1 MACTKRVYVVCWKT
15 TSLSAMHWRQQGT
28 VAVHGGPTGGITAS
42 NLAGE
47 TQMIP
52 PLSPAVTRAQAHLP
66 AAPDTLGAAGSH
78 VEAEGQLTESVTMQG
93 ASSYSG

>member
-1 MACTKRVYVVCWKT
+1 M
-15 TSLSAMHWRQQGT
+15 
-28 VAVHGGPTGGITAS
+28 HGGPTGGTTAS

-52 PLSPAVTRAQAHLP
+52 PLSPAVMGAQAHLP

-78 VEAEGQLTESVTMQG
+78 VAAEGQLTESVTMQG
-93 ASSYSG
+93 ASSYNG